1 MLIDLVCLRA
11 NGLRLRKDEL
21 EVPVRG
27 DLVVADN
34 DGRGMAIKRPSRV
47 AHVFRYVG
55 SPAAPQDVV
64 RSLHDVQ
71 VLRIDGAVITILG
84 TETHAIDGGL
94 RAAEHGQVWR
104 CTLVT

>member
-1 MLIDLVCLRA
+1 MLIDVVCLRA
-11 NGLRLRKDEL
+11 NGLRLRKGEL
-21 EVPVRG
+21 EAPVRG
-27 DLVVADN
+27 NLIVEDN
-34 DGRGMAIKRPSRV
+34 DGRGMAIRRPSRV

-55 SPAAPQDVV
+55 STATPQDVL

-84 TETHAIDGGL
+84 TETHAIDGGR

-104 CTLVT
+104 CTLVK